1 MLRGEW
7 KLCRVKE
14 VFPDCNGLVRNV
26 KVALLPASIDGSS
39 VYKKGLEKIYVERH
53 VKNLIVIVP
62 CEDQISSH

>member
-1 MLRGEW
+1 M
-7 KLCRVKE
+7 
-14 VFPDCNGLVRNV
+14 FPDCNGLVRNV
-26 KVALLPASIDGSS
+26 KVALPPASIDGSS